1 MEIHPIAR
9 IHSDFRES
17 LAFHDRAV
25 WFRSYAAVS
34 YLNRNTAI
42 AMRSRGLEDFSH
54 LWLIWEF
61 SETIRGEWS
70 PTVRPPK
77 LGRQ

>member
-9 IHSDFRES
+9 IHSDSRES

-42 AMRSRGLEDFSH
+42 AMRSAAWKIF
-54 LWLIWEF
+54 LIY
-61 SETIRGEWS
+61 G
-70 PTVRPPK
+70 
-77 LGRQ
+77 